1 MKARKREGCVCVCYD
16 QKVLKKHPAI
26 PPISLHMLGVQLKL
40 KT

>member
-1 MKARKREGCVCVCYD
+1 MKARKREGCVCYE
-16 QKVLKKHPAI
+16 QKVLEKSPAI